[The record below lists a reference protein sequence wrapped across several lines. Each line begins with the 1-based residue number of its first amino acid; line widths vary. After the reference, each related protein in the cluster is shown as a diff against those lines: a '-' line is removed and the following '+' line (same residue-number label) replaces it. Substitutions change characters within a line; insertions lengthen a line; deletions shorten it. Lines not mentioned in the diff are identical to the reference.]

1 MIKKAEQLK
10 FGGKFA
16 ISHAPNPPVVKTCIC
31 VSFCLIELLNVFVF
45 VFCIL
50 YFALN
55 FSFSQC
61 AMGLP
66 SHWIAQCICVCIL
79 YLYLCMYFVFV
90 CVFCICVVSVFAVY
104 LCNRFDWTVNCSMS
118 QRSRPTGCSS
128 THLAQLQLSVS
139 FRSFCISICTFVC
152 ISISV
157 CICYCFPPSWP
168 FFACAKCSVFVETV
182 PTELL

>member
-55 FSFSQC
+55 CSFSQC

-128 THLAQLQLSVS
+128 THLAQLH
-139 FRSFCISICTFVC
+139 FV
-152 ISISV
+152 
-157 CICYCFPPSWP
+157 P
-168 FFACAKCSVFVETV
+168 FVFVFV
-182 PTELL
+182 LLLVFLFICFVFVFF

>member
-55 FSFSQC
+55 CSFSQC

-104 LCNRFDWTVNCSMS
+104 MCNRFDWTVNCSMS

-128 THLAQLQLSVS
+128 THRALSSNCPFHFVS
-139 FRSFCISICTFVC
+139 FRSFFIISFCTFTC
-152 ISISV
+152 I
-157 CICYCFPPSWP
+157 
-168 FFACAKCSVFVETV
+168 FFVFVYCIN
-182 PTELL
+182 